1 MAQDSTTIYKFKADL
16 KDLDELNKKLL
27 IAKNRLNSLGQG
39 TKAFKAQNL
48 AIKDLDATLQK
59 GNNNVKN
66 FNKSAQNLNSTGN
79 KMTAIFKS
87 ASIAIVS
94 AFAFR
99 AIIGGLKGVITT
111 FSDFESQMSAV
122 KAISGATEKEFKKLE
137 DSAKRLGSTT
147 VFTAT
152 QVGKLQE
159 EFARLGFTSQE
170 ILAAQDGTLAL
181 AAGTGES
188 LASSAETA
196 GSVLRAFGIDASQAG
211 RVADIMGASF
221 TNSALNLERFT
232 QSMKFVAPIARSA
245 GFTLEETSA
254 QLMIL
259 ANNGLSGSLAGNALK
274 NIFLRLGDAN
284 SKLNKSL
291 GRTVQGLPQM
301 IEALKEMKDESF
313 GLTEATELL
322 DKRSA
327 PAFLTLLNNIEGLE
341 SSLGI
346 LNEAEGVI
354 SQMAQIRLNNL
365 EGDFTLLKSA
375 TEGLGIAIGELFD
388 GGLRNII
395 NGLTQFVENLQNN
408 ENALNNLK
416 RAANAILVVISALA
430 ARFVVARTAAG
441 LAALTMANLR
451 NVVAAQIAVYRTA
464 AVTLGGF
471 AGALKGIS
479 AVIRANPFG
488 LLLTAVSLLVGYFM
502 DLNDEM
508 GENEMMQ
515 RRVNDQIT
523 KQVNL
528 AVLAGDGTAER
539 SKLLRKLK
547 QDHGELLENFDV
559 EIMKTEDLIR
569 LNKVL
574 TESEL
579 LRVDIANL
587 KDRESG
593 LSEENRQKLRN
604 IELDKLIAKNQLDA
618 QEISYNVY
626 QDKIKQLYDER
637 QEILNTKTEDV
648 RAITE
653 VRKLREEQLEEML
666 KGDDELA
673 KFRILKNKTTRL
685 NLRKDYKDD
694 LEDFRKYN
702 KDKQEV
708 EVKKAQDELELLKNV
723 QTGRDFQSS
732 IQKFELDKDIQLL
745 DEANKAFNEFKAELK
760 KDGDFDEWVQGNERW
775 LKDGQLLNITV
786 DELETKVTNFNAAL
800 DKSGEGR
807 DNSFFSTFRLAKT
820 KDDFK
825 NFFDTATKAIKDF
838 DEQEEAAIINKF
850 NKKETELQKE
860 LDLNRKNINSIKQ
873 QREDN
878 FKDQAKRDLKFFER
892 NTNNYDVLKNIDKA
906 GWELLGQ
913 ETQAG
918 ANERLRIFNDILTE
932 EQLKEAQNSDII
944 TNLIA
949 ERNNEIEKLEVQRRG
964 QKEANDR
971 LIIENEIKNRNNDLN
986 NFFKN
991 NTDKQDLA
999 IKTADELFDQAERE
1013 KDAGIISA
1021 EVAKKRQIEIQQELN
1036 EELFKLGQ
1044 ERIQKVADTYAQVAD
1059 IALSVSANIAES
1071 NIADLNAQFDRQKLD
1086 RENMFKDRLAQAEL
1100 AGQDTEAM
1108 QEAFNDREVTLEA
1121 KKEAEIQNIKRRQFQ
1136 LNKVNDIVQATLNGY
1151 LAITKVAGEL
1161 GIGAI
1166 VGAPIMSAFV
1176 AAQIAGIASQKFV
1189 GEDGGIVPGDID
1201 KFAQGGMVKG
1211 ARHAQGGVKFAVGGT
1226 VAELEGGEAVINRRA
1241 TAMFKPQ
1248 LSAMNVAGGG
1258 VAFESGGIT
1267 PSRQA
1272 AQRSFD
1278 SGFNSEKIVSALASV
1293 INTQKVIVT
1302 EADISNSQLNV
1313 QIQETQSN
1321 LF

>member
-1 MAQDSTTIYKFKADL
+1 MAESTTIYKFKADL
-16 KDLDELNKKLL
+16 KDLDKLNRKLL
-27 IAKNRLNSLGQG
+27 TAKNRLDSLGKG

-48 AIKDLDATLQK
+48 AIKDLDAALQK
-59 GNNNVKN
+59 SNNSAKT
-66 FNKSAQNLNSTGN
+66 FNKQAQTLNNTGS
-79 KMTAIFKS
+79 KMTAIFRS

-137 DSAKRLGSTT
+137 SSAKRLGSTT

-408 ENALNNLK
+408 EKALERLK
-416 RAANAILVVISALA
+416 RAANAILVVITALA
-430 ARFVVARTAAG
+430 ARFVVARTAA
-441 LAALTMANLR
+441 ALGAITFTNLR
-451 NVVAAQIAVYRTA
+451 NVVASQVTVFKA
-464 AVTLGGF
+464 AA
-471 AGALKGIS
+471 AGANIFSGTLKGIS

-488 LLLTAVSLLVGYFM
+488 LLLTAVSLLVGYFT

-528 AVLAGDGTAER
+528 AVLAGDGTSER

-574 TESEL
+574 TESEQ

-587 KDRESG
+587 KDMESG
-593 LSEENRQKLRN
+593 LSEENRQKLRT
-604 IELDKLIAKNQLDA
+604 IELNKLIVKNDLDSKK
-618 QEISYNVY
+618 ISYNLY
-626 QDKIKQLYDER
+626 QDKIIQLHNER
-637 QEILNTKTEDV
+637 EEILKTASTDVTSITK
-648 RAITE
+648 
-653 VRKLREEQLEEML
+653 VRKLREKQLEEML
-666 KGDDELA
+666 KGTEELSE
-673 KFRILKNKTTRL
+673 FRILKNKSTRL
-685 NLRKDYKDD
+685 NLRKEYKAD
-694 LEDFRKYN
+694 LEEFRKYN

-708 EVKKAQDELELLKNV
+708 EVKKAEDELELLKNV
-723 QTGRDFQSS
+723 QIGREFQSS
-732 IQKFELDKDIQLL
+732 IQKFNLDKDIILL
-745 DEANKAFNEFKAELK
+745 DEANKAFTEFKSQLK
-760 KDGDFDEWVQGNERW
+760 EDGSFDAWVKGNEKW
-775 LKDGQLLNITV
+775 LNDGQLLNITV

-800 DKSGEGR
+800 DRSGQGR
-807 DNSFFSTFRLAKT
+807 DKSFFSTFRLAKT
-820 KDDFK
+820 KDEFK
-825 NFFDTATKAIKDF
+825 KFFDTSTKAIKDLS
-838 DEQEEAAIINKF
+838 EQEEAAVENKF
-850 NKKETELQKE
+850 KSKEKDLIKELALNKK
-860 LDLNRKNINSIKQ
+860 NIRSIKS

-892 NTNNYDVLKNIDKA
+892 NANNYDVLKNIDKA
-906 GWELLGQ
+906 GWELLAK
-913 ETQAG
+913 ETEEG
-918 ANERLRIFNDILTE
+918 ANARLKIFSDILIE

-944 TNLIA
+944 KNLAA
-949 ERNNEIEKLEVQRRG
+949 EKDIEIEKLGVVRQGKQEENARQIL
-964 QKEANDR
+964 K
-971 LIIENEIKNRNNDLN
+971 NEIDNRSNDLN

-991 NTDKQDLA
+991 NKDKQDLA
-999 IKTADELFDQAERE
+999 ERTAIELKAQAQRE
-1013 KDAGIISA
+1013 KDAGILNA
-1021 EVAKKRQIEIQQELN
+1021 EQLAAAEIQIEQDKIDTIKALQD
-1036 EELFKLGQ
+1036 
-1044 ERIQKVADTYAQVAD
+1044 ERIAKVVETYDQISQ
-1059 IALSVSANIAES
+1059 IALSVSANIAEA

-1086 RENMFKDRLAQAEL
+1086 RENAFRDELAQAEL

-1121 KKEAEIQNIKRRQFQ
+1121 KKEAEIRNIQRRQFH
-1136 LNKVNDIVQATLNGY
+1136 LNKVNDIIQATLNGY
-1151 LAITKVAGEL
+1151 LAITRVAGETGL
-1161 GIGAI
+1161 GAI
-1166 VGAPIMSAFV
+1166 VAAPIMSAFV
-1176 AAQIAGIASQKFV
+1176 GAQIAGIAAQKFV

-1201 KFAQGGMVKG
+1201 KFASGGMVKG

-1226 VAELEGGEAVINRRA
+1226 VAELEGGEAVINRKA

-1258 VAFESGGIT
+1258 VAFENGGIT

-1272 AQRSFD
+1272 AQKSFD
-1278 SGFNSEKIVSALASV
+1278 SGFNSQKIVSALASV

-1302 EADISNSQLNV
+1302 ESDISNSQLNV
-1313 QIQETQSN
+1313 QIQEAQSN

>member
-1 MAQDSTTIYKFKADL
+1 MAESTTIYKFKADL
-16 KDLDELNKKLL
+16 KDLDKLNRKLL
-27 IAKNRLNSLGQG
+27 TAKNRLDSLGKG

-59 GNNNVKN
+59 GNNNIKN
-66 FNKSAQNLNSTGN
+66 FNKSAQTLNSTGS
-79 KMTAIFKS
+79 KMTAIFRS

-137 DSAKRLGSTT
+137 SSAKRLGSTT

-395 NGLTQFVENLQNN
+395 NGLTQFVERLQNN
-408 ENALNNLK
+408 EKALNNLK

-441 LAALTMANLR
+441 LAALSMANLR
-451 NVVAAQIAVYRTA
+451 NVVAAQIVVYRTA
-464 AVTLGGF
+464 AATLGGF

-528 AVLAGDGTAER
+528 AVLAGDGTSER

-574 TESEL
+574 TESEQ

-587 KDRESG
+587 KDMETG

-604 IELDKLIAKNQLDA
+604 IELNKLIIKNDLDA
-618 QEISYNVY
+618 KKISYNVY
-626 QDKIKQLYDER
+626 QDKIKQLHDER
-637 QEILNTKTEDV
+637 EEILKTAATDVTSITK
-648 RAITE
+648 
-653 VRKLREEQLEEML
+653 VRKLREEQLQKML
-666 KGDDELA
+666 KGTEELSE
-673 KFRILKNKTTRL
+673 FRILKNKSTRL
-685 NLRKDYKDD
+685 NLRKEYKAD
-694 LEDFRKYN
+694 LEEFRKYN

-708 EVKKAQDELELLKNV
+708 EVKKAEDELELLKNV
-723 QTGRDFQSS
+723 QIGREFQSS
-732 IQKFELDKDIQLL
+732 IQKFNLDKDIILL
-745 DEANKAFNEFKAELK
+745 DEANKAFTEFKSKLK
-760 KDGDFDEWVQGNERW
+760 EDGSFDSWVKGNEKW
-775 LKDGQLLNITV
+775 LNDGQLLNITV

-800 DKSGEGR
+800 DRSGQGR
-807 DNSFFSTFRLAKT
+807 DKSFFSTFRLAKT
-820 KDDFK
+820 KDEFK
-825 NFFDTATKAIKDF
+825 KFFDTSTKAIKDLS
-838 DEQEEAAIINKF
+838 EQEEAAVENKF
-850 NKKETELQKE
+850 KSKEKDLIKELALNKK
-860 LDLNRKNINSIKQ
+860 NIRSIKS

-892 NTNNYDVLKNIDKA
+892 NANNYDVLKNIDKA
-906 GWELLGQ
+906 GWELLAK
-913 ETQAG
+913 ETEEG
-918 ANERLRIFNDILTE
+918 ANARLKIFSDILIE

-944 TNLIA
+944 KNLAA
-949 ERNNEIEKLEVQRRG
+949 EKDIEIEKLGVVRQGKQEENARQIL
-964 QKEANDR
+964 K
-971 LIIENEIKNRNNDLN
+971 NEIDNRENDLN

-991 NTDKQDLA
+991 NKDKQDLA
-999 IKTADELFDQAERE
+999 ERTAIELKAQAQRE
-1013 KDAGIISA
+1013 KDAGILNA
-1021 EVAKKRQIEIQQELN
+1021 EQLAAAEIQIEQDKIDKIKALQD
-1036 EELFKLGQ
+1036 
-1044 ERIQKVADTYAQVAD
+1044 ERIAKVVETYDQISQ
-1059 IALSVSANIAES
+1059 IALSVSANIAEA

-1086 RENMFKDRLAQAEL
+1086 RENAFRDELAQAEL

-1121 KKEAEIQNIKRRQFQ
+1121 KKEAEIRNIQRRQFQ
-1136 LNKVNDIVQATLNGY
+1136 LNKVNDIIQATLNGY
-1151 LAITKVAGEL
+1151 LAITRVAGETGL
-1161 GIGAI
+1161 GAI
-1166 VGAPIMSAFV
+1166 VAAPIMSAFV
-1176 AAQIAGIASQKFV
+1176 GAQIAGIAAQKFI
-1189 GEDGGIVPGDID
+1189 GEDGGIVPGDVD
-1201 KFAQGGMVKG
+1201 KFASGGMVKG

-1226 VAELEGGEAVINRRA
+1226 VAELEGGEAVINRKA

-1258 VAFESGGIT
+1258 VAFENGGIT

-1272 AQRSFD
+1272 AQKSFD
-1278 SGFNSEKIVSALASV
+1278 SGFNSQKIVSALASV

-1302 EADISNSQLNV
+1302 ESDISNSQLNV

>member
-1 MAQDSTTIYKFKADL
+1 MAESTTIYKFKADL
-16 KDLDELNKKLL
+16 KDLDKLNRKLL
-27 IAKNRLNSLGQG
+27 TAKNRLDSLGKG

-48 AIKDLDATLQK
+48 AIKDLDAALQK
-59 GNNNVKN
+59 SNNSAKT
-66 FNKSAQNLNSTGN
+66 FNKQAQTLNSTGS
-79 KMTAIFKS
+79 KMTAIFRS

-137 DSAKRLGSTT
+137 SSAKRLGSTT

-395 NGLTQFVENLQNN
+395 NGLTQFVERLQNN
-408 ENALNNLK
+408 EKALNNLK

-441 LAALTMANLR
+441 LAALSMANLR
-451 NVVAAQIAVYRTA
+451 NVVAAQIVVYRTA
-464 AVTLGGF
+464 AATLGGF

-528 AVLAGDGTAER
+528 AVLAGDGTSER

-574 TESEL
+574 TESEQ

-587 KDRESG
+587 KDMETG

-604 IELDKLIAKNQLDA
+604 IELNKLIIKNDLDA
-618 QEISYNVY
+618 KKISYNVY
-626 QDKIKQLYDER
+626 QDKIKQLHDER
-637 QEILNTKTEDV
+637 EEILKTAATDVTSITK
-648 RAITE
+648 
-653 VRKLREEQLEEML
+653 VRKLREEQLQKML
-666 KGDDELA
+666 KGTEELSE
-673 KFRILKNKTTRL
+673 FRILKNKSTRL
-685 NLRKDYKDD
+685 NLRKEYKAD
-694 LEDFRKYN
+694 LEEFRKYN

-708 EVKKAQDELELLKNV
+708 EVKKAEDELELLKNV
-723 QTGRDFQSS
+723 QIGREFQSS
-732 IQKFELDKDIQLL
+732 IQKFNLDKDIILL
-745 DEANKAFNEFKAELK
+745 DEANKAFTEFKSKLK
-760 KDGDFDEWVQGNERW
+760 EDGSFDSWVKGNEKW
-775 LKDGQLLNITV
+775 LNDGQLLNITV

-800 DKSGEGR
+800 DRSGQGR
-807 DNSFFSTFRLAKT
+807 DKSFFSTFRLAKT
-820 KDDFK
+820 KDEFK
-825 NFFDTATKAIKDF
+825 KFFDTSTKAIKDLS
-838 DEQEEAAIINKF
+838 EQEEAAVINKF
-850 NKKETELQKE
+850 KSKEKDLIKELALNKK
-860 LDLNRKNINSIKQ
+860 NIRSIKS

-892 NTNNYDVLKNIDKA
+892 NANNYDVLKNIDKA
-906 GWELLGQ
+906 GWELLGK
-913 ETQAG
+913 ETKAG
-918 ANERLRIFNDILTE
+918 AEARLKIFSDILIE

-944 TNLIA
+944 KNLAA
-949 ERNNEIEKLEVQRRG
+949 EKDNEIEKLGVIRQGKQEENARQIL
-964 QKEANDR
+964 Q
-971 LIIENEIKNRNNDLN
+971 NEIDNRSNDLSD
-986 NFFKN
+986 FFKN
-991 NTDKQDLA
+991 NKDKQDLVE
-999 IKTADELFDQAERE
+999 KTATELKKQAQRE
-1013 KDAGIISA
+1013 KDAGILNA
-1021 EVAKKRQIEIQQELN
+1021 EQLAAAEIQIEQDKIDKIKALQD
-1036 EELFKLGQ
+1036 
-1044 ERIQKVADTYAQVAD
+1044 ERIAKVVETYDQISQ
-1059 IALSVSANIAES
+1059 IALSVSANIAEA

-1086 RENMFKDRLAQAEL
+1086 RENAFRDELAQAEL

-1121 KKEAEIQNIKRRQFQ
+1121 KKEAEIRNIQRRQFQ
-1136 LNKVNDIVQATLNGY
+1136 LNKVNDIIQATLNGY
-1151 LAITKVAGEL
+1151 LAITRVAGETGL
-1161 GIGAI
+1161 GAI
-1166 VGAPIMSAFV
+1166 VAAPIMSAFV
-1176 AAQIAGIASQKFV
+1176 GAQIAGIAAQKFI
-1189 GEDGGIVPGDID
+1189 GEDGGIVPGDVD
-1201 KFAQGGMVKG
+1201 KFASGGMVKG

-1226 VAELEGGEAVINRRA
+1226 VAELEGGEAVINRKA

-1258 VAFESGGIT
+1258 VAFENGGIT

-1272 AQRSFD
+1272 AQKSFD
-1278 SGFNSEKIVSALASV
+1278 SGFNSQKIVSALASV

-1302 EADISNSQLNV
+1302 ESDISNSQLNV